1 MRLLRLGSEDVKKLV
16 SQLEKEVET
25 IRHDGLKMCWY
36 MRGGISYTDIMNLS
50 NNERNHISKIIEE
63 NLETTKNTKMPF
75 F

>member
-1 MRLLRLGSEDVKKLV
+1 MRLLGLDSEDVKKLV

-25 IRHDGLKMCWY
+25 IRHDAMKMCWY

-50 NNERNHISKIIEE
+50 SLERNNISKIIEE